1 MKRQLYGHTARRG
14 KASRAAP
21 RRRWRALSQNGPMS
35 SDSPAASIRFATRA
49 DALGIAEMSRDYIEH
64 GLGWSWTRER
74 ILRNLRHR
82 DTNAIVAVRDADRAG
97 FAIMKYGEE
106 EAHLLLLAVKP
117 AHRRSGVG
125 SALVEWL
132 ERSAR
137 VAASAGSR
145 SRRAPATTPRA
156 PSTFASATRRRSCC
170 RATTVGARRAC
181 AWSRRSACRAP
192 ERC

>member
-1 MKRQLYGHTARRG
+1 MKRRLYGHTARGGKDRSRG
-14 KASRAAP
+14 EGLSR
-21 RRRWRALSQNGPMS
+21 LSQNGPMS

-49 DALGIAEMSRDYIEH
+49 DALGIAEMSRDFIEH
-64 GLGWSWTRER
+64 GLGWSWTRDR

-82 DTNAIVAVRDADRAG
+82 DTNAIIAVREADRAG

-137 VAASAGSR
+137 VAGVGRIMLEARASNDAARAFYFRLGYSQAQLLPGYYGGRETSVRMVKAFGLSR
-145 SRRAPATTPRA
+145 T
-156 PSTFASATRRRSCC
+156 
-170 RATTVGARRAC
+170 GAL
-181 AWSRRSACRAP
+181 
-192 ERC
+192 